1 MTSTRTNRYNPWVV
15 KTCATCGEV
24 YGDSLDRCPVDGA
37 GLEPWAQTAE
47 RLAAVS
53 AGSPTRTR
61 APTSGGEGGH
71 LADPP
76 AQQVGEGRLLGERY
90 FLKHQV
96 GVGGFGAVFEAE
108 DRRLQKRVAVKV
120 LSPYVAA
127 HPQTLQR
134 FEREAIAASQVGH
147 EGIVDVTDFGRDP
160 DGTRYIVMEY
170 LNGADLARALAEAGT
185 FTAERAFDVAIQVAD
200 ALFAAHEKG
209 ILHRD
214 LKPANIY
221 LIERAG
227 RADYVKILDFGIS
240 KVLAQ
245 GEPGV
250 LTATG
255 QTIGTPFYMSPEQAT
270 GDRVI
275 DARSDVYAL
284 GVILFEVLVGRPPFV
299 GTTHVGVLTQHV
311 TKPPPVP
318 SALRPDLGIPPA
330 IDALI
335 MQALAK
341 DPGAR
346 FQSMREM
353 AEAMRGL
360 LAGSFQ
366 KSLGLEPRAE
376 GSLPRNLPQRP
387 AFTPEAFAATMAT
400 PATGPGH
407 TAELEPALPSLARR
421 SQSRTLAAIAGVL
434 VGLGAIGVWL
444 LSERPSPPPAPQ
456 KPVVTQLP
464 PVPAPPGTGAAGAP
478 APPPTSRRVRIEPT
492 TEGSAAFGDKGQAL
506 GVLPLELEVPAG
518 RPFDLELRAPG
529 RVPRP
534 FRIEA
539 GSPAAVR
546 APELA
551 LVRRKERKIRKAKK
565 RGDKSPDIETSW

>member
-1 MTSTRTNRYNPWVV
+1 MTSPRAHRYNPWVV

-61 APTSGGEGGH
+61 APTSDGGH

-76 AQQVGEGRLLGERY
+76 GATVGEGRLLGERY
-90 FLKHQV
+90 FLKRQV

-170 LNGADLARALAEAGT
+170 LNGADLAKELADAGT
-185 FTAERAFDVAIQVAD
+185 FGPERAFDVAIQVAD

-311 TKPPPVP
+311 TKAPPLP

-353 AEAMRGL
+353 AESMRGL
-360 LAGSFQ
+360 VAGGFQRSLAP
-366 KSLGLEPRAE
+366 EPRAE
-376 GSLPRNLPQRP
+376 GSLPRNLPERP

-400 PATGPGH
+400 PATGPAGS
-407 TAELEPALPSLARR
+407 AQLQPALPAMPRR
-421 SQSRTLAAIAGVL
+421 SRSRSLAAIT
-434 VGLGAIGVWL
+434 GLLCGAAAVALWWL
-444 LSERPSPPPAPQ
+444 SGSAPTLPAARPEVTQLPLPPPAPESG
-456 KPVVTQLP
+456 V
-464 PVPAPPGTGAAGAP
+464 AGAP
-478 APPPTSRRVRIEPT
+478 APATRKVRLEPSTPGTS
-492 TEGSAAFGDKGQAL
+492 AFDASGRSL
-506 GVLPLELEVPAG
+506 GALPLELEVPADA
-518 RPFDLELRAPG
+518 PFDLELRAPG
-529 RVPRP
+529 RVSRP
-534 FRIEA
+534 LRIEPH
-539 GSPAAVR
+539 SPATAR

-551 LVRRKERKIRKAKK
+551 PTQRKAPKKVKKPRK

>member
-1 MTSTRTNRYNPWVV
+1 M

-53 AGSPTRTR
+53 GGSPTRTR
-61 APTSGGEGGH
+61 APTSGGGH
-71 LADPP
+71 LSDSHQTPT
-76 AQQVGEGRLLGERY
+76 VGEGRLLGERY
-90 FLKHQV
+90 FLKRQV

-170 LNGADLARALAEAGT
+170 LNGADLAKELADAGT

-311 TKPPPVP
+311 TKPPPLP

-353 AEAMRGL
+353 GEAMRGL

-366 KSLGLEPRAE
+366 RSLGLEPRSE
-376 GSLPRNLPQRP
+376 GSLPRSLPSRP
-387 AFTPEAFAATMAT
+387 AFTPEAFAATVTT
-400 PATGPGH
+400 PATGPGR
-407 TAELEPALPSLARR
+407 TAEVQPPLPSMARSR
-421 SQSRTLAAIAGVL
+421 SRTWAAVAGLLAGAA
-434 VGLGAIGVWL
+434 AIGVWM
-444 LSERPSPPPAPQ
+444 LSSTTPVEPPPAPPPKAIVTPLPPSPPPTEPTAP
-456 KPVVTQLP
+456 V
-464 PVPAPPGTGAAGAP
+464 
-478 APPPTSRRVRIEPT
+478 SRKVRVEPT
-492 TEGSAAFGDKGQAL
+492 TEGTTAFDSSGRAL
-506 GVLPLELEVPAG
+506 GTLPLELEVPIG
-518 RPFDLELRAPG
+518 KPYEIELRAPG
-529 RVPRP
+529 HAPAPLRLEP
-534 FRIEA
+534 
-539 GSPAAVR
+539 SPTGPASVR

-551 LVRRKERKIRKAKK
+551 AVRRKEPKKAGKAKKPRK

>member
-1 MTSTRTNRYNPWVV
+1 MHAVTSTGAPRYNRWVV

-53 AGSPTRTR
+53 GGSPTRTR
-61 APTSGGEGGH
+61 APTSGGGH
-71 LADPP
+71 LSDS
-76 AQQVGEGRLLGERY
+76 QVPSIGEGRLLGERY
-90 FLKHQV
+90 FLKRQV

-170 LNGADLARALAEAGT
+170 LNGADLAKELSDAGT

-311 TKPPPVP
+311 TKPPPLP

-330 IDALI
+330 IDSLI

-353 AEAMRGL
+353 GEAMRGL

-366 KSLGLEPRAE
+366 KALGLEPRAE
-376 GSLPRNLPQRP
+376 GSLPRSLPPRP
-387 AFTPEAFAATMAT
+387 AFTPEAFAATMTT
-400 PATGPGH
+400 PATGID
-407 TAELEPALPSLARR
+407 
-421 SQSRTLAAIAGVL
+421 SQ
-434 VGLGAIGVWL
+434 
-444 LSERPSPPPAPQ
+444 
-456 KPVVTQLP
+456 
-464 PVPAPPGTGAAGAP
+464 
-478 APPPTSRRVRIEPT
+478 
-492 TEGSAAFGDKGQAL
+492 
-506 GVLPLELEVPAG
+506 
-518 RPFDLELRAPG
+518 
-529 RVPRP
+529 
-534 FRIEA
+534 
-539 GSPAAVR
+539 
-546 APELA
+546 
-551 LVRRKERKIRKAKK
+551 
-565 RGDKSPDIETSW
+565 